1 MRPRP
6 PTAAEAAEPI
16 SDHDPGAASG
26 PTRPPAGV
34 YFTIRIGQQAGPP
47 IRPTPLPGFGPA
59 EPSDSESMTTMHHRP
74 RFIASLL
81 AISSVAFVTGCEEQS
96 ANEDP
101 LASISADYAEVLRSR
116 PVIREDVETPDE
128 SSQMLRSLAG
138 GLRSAGAEVNE
149 HASAILATR
158 IYLSSATFDFDE
170 ALRMESKAGRLR
182 SMARMMAADAD
193 LLANAAANAE
203 ALDISSANLAIEAGL
218 SAARERLARAESE
231 LEVMQAQVDKAKDQ
245 RAMKLAEAA
254 EYERYAIQFQEE
266 GADKGPRAGL
276 DEINESIF
284 NRQEANSR
292 RIAAAQDDISIL
304 TVSPTMALIGAER
317 EGQLAVADG
326 AREARRVA
334 EARLE
339 ESRSYAN
346 DVRRTLE
353 TIGENVNL
361 LLRESVELET
371 TQILPRLEAA
381 IGDYETVASTAR
393 VLTRGGSRDDAEA
406 GWLTISNAQFNAGRC
421 QWEMAS
427 VLERRADVL
436 GRLAAGGVLVDPAG
450 VRQDLESAA
459 AARDEGLAAAEASF
473 NQALESLANIKGGDA
488 DTARIQQA
496 IDGSISLLKGIP
508 SSAEMLE
515 TAGKSSSSPGMSSPA
530 ASGGSGNGFGTPAQ
544 LAAFMSDPNSQMD
557 PEAFK
562 RFQSAIVATTSSGKS
577 IQSLLTAG
585 SVMLPL
591 FEALS
596 AKFGSAAVMS
606 EMKSSGAMANTP
618 LPTFKVDSVD
628 GDTARLVSSDGSQ
641 KLLAVKT
648 ADGWK
653 IDLDETVA
661 NDPQAAM
668 MAEMMGPMIQQ
679 MLQPLSKAVNDLAT
693 KVRAGTYAN
702 VQEAMAALEQAMGQA
717 MPSGLGGG
725 GGGGGRGGGGFNR

>member
-1 MRPRP
+1 
-6 PTAAEAAEPI
+6 
-16 SDHDPGAASG
+16 
-26 PTRPPAGV
+26 
-34 YFTIRIGQQAGPP
+34 
-47 IRPTPLPGFGPA
+47 
-59 EPSDSESMTTMHHRP
+59 MTTMHHRP

-96 ANEDP
+96 VNEDP

-231 LEVMQAQVDKAKDQ
+231 LEVMQAQVDKAEDQ

-393 VLTRGGSRDDAEA
+393 ALTRGGSRDDAEA

-515 TAGKSSSSPGMSSPA
+515 TAGKSSSSPGMSSTA

-628 GDTARLVSSDGSQ
+628 GDTARLISSDGSQ

-693 KVRAGTYAN
+693 KVRDGTYAN

-725 GGGGGRGGGGFNR
+725 GGGRGGGGFNR